1 MTNTNILHEITET
14 TRIQASGYEKQAL
27 ATAYAGM
34 LDDAARD
41 GRDDILRHLL
51 TKATGGAPYDLQAQE
66 DGSLRDADYILR
78 DDGEYKITY
87 GAGSGSISV
96 SPCKGDTRG
105 RCANVFVKGDTEDAI
120 WRLSQQI
127 LAASGSSNAA

>member
-1 MTNTNILHEITET
+1 MTNTNILHKVDET
-14 TRIQASGYEKQAL
+14 ARIQAAGYEKKAL

-41 GRDDILRHLL
+41 GREDILQHLL

-66 DGSLRDADYILR
+66 DGSLRDAYYILR

-105 RCANVFVKGDTEDAI
+105 SCAHVFVKGDTENAI
-120 WRLSQQI
+120 WRLSEKI
-127 LAASGSSNAA
+127 LAASGASNAA